1 MPRLSALDASFLRVE
16 TPSAHMH
23 IGWLALLDA
32 PAGGPLSVR
41 AVRNKLAERLHLAP
55 RFRQLVA
62 EGPAGLGGLRWIDD
76 EDFALAR
83 HVTTAS
89 SRIHTVA
96 ELRAAADAELSAP
109 LPRERPLWA
118 LHVIPRVEGGRCAI
132 VGRVHHAMVDGL
144 AAVQLGMLLFDGEAD
159 PPPAASPPD
168 WRPTATSPVRRAA
181 ESAADV
187 ALDQF
192 RAARSLAAIG
202 RSPGR
207 GVRIADGMRRA
218 ALGLADDIT
227 HPAPPSYL
235 NGPIGPS
242 RTLVST
248 RLPMDR
254 LNTARRRAGASVNDA
269 VLAVVTGALGRLA
282 RAEAA
287 APEDVRAMVPASVRG
302 EAGGA
307 DGNQIAFVFV
317 DLPVSVACPRER
329 LSRIARQM
337 SDVKSDGRV
346 AGSGA
351 LLGMLGGL
359 PAPLQ
364 SRAAQFAS
372 SPRLYNLTVSCLP
385 GPPIPLWVAGARVKE
400 IEPLIPIP
408 DRHGLAVGALS
419 YDGGLSVTAYADPD
433 ALPAARAFGEMAAD
447 AADEL
452 ESALAPA

>member
-1 MPRLSALDASFLRVE
+1 M
-16 TPSAHMH
+16 
-23 IGWLALLDA
+23 
-32 PAGGPLSVR
+32 
-41 AVRNKLAERLHLAP
+41 
-55 RFRQLVA
+55 
-62 EGPAGLGGLRWIDD
+62 
-76 EDFALAR
+76 
-83 HVTTAS
+83 
-89 SRIHTVA
+89 
-96 ELRAAADAELSAP
+96 
-109 LPRERPLWA
+109 
-118 LHVIPRVEGGRCAI
+118 IPRVEGGRCAI

-159 PPPAASPPD
+159 PPPAAPPPD
-168 WRPTATSPVRRAA
+168 WRPSTTGPVRRAA

-218 ALGLADDIT
+218 ALGLADDLA
-227 HPAPPSYL
+227 HPAPASYL
-235 NGPIGPS
+235 NGPIGPR

-254 LNTARRRAGASVNDA
+254 LNIARRRAGASVNDA

-282 RAEAA
+282 QAEAA
-287 APEDVRAMVPASVRG
+287 RPRTCGRWCRPACAATRARPTATRSPSSSSTCRSRWPARASACAGSRG
-302 EAGGA
+302 GW
-307 DGNQIAFVFV
+307 
-317 DLPVSVACPRER
+317 
-329 LSRIARQM
+329 

-364 SRAAQFAS
+364 SRAAQFAA

-419 YDGGLSVTAYADPD
+419 YDGGLSVTAYADPE

-452 ESALAPA
+452 ESALDVGLSAAEDQRAQRHVAGDRRAGARGDEHGELDAA